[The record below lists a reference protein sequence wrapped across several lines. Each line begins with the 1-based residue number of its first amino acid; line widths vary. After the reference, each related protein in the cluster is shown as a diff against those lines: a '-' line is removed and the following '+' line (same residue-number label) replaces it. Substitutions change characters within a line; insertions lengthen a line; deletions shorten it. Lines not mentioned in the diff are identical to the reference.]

1 MLVRL
6 PPPHY
11 CPERPYPYHHQL
23 ALRVDM
29 PSKEEQRE
37 SEQKHEDRLWETY
50 LNLAVEE
57 DKHLPDNWEAN
68 TGGILTFVSTTVI
81 I

>member
-1 MLVRL
+1 ML
-6 PPPHY
+6 
-11 CPERPYPYHHQL
+11 
-23 ALRVDM
+23 
-29 PSKEEQRE
+29 SKEERE
-37 SEQKHEDRLWETY
+37 KIDQEHEDRFWETY

-68 TGGILTFVSTTVI
+68 TGGILTFVSTAVI